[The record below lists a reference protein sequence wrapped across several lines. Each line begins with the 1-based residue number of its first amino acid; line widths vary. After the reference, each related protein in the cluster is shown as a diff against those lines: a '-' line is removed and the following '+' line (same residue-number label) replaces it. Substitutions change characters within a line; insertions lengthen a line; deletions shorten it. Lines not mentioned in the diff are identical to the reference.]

1 MPTTMTDT
9 LRWLAALYQRDLAA
23 LRREVE
29 AYPDEAGPWQEVPG
43 LTNCGGTLV
52 LHLAGNL
59 QHFIGAKLGQTGYVR
74 DRPAEF
80 SRRGLPRAELV
91 AVVDAARDAVGRT
104 LGALDPGALSAPY
117 PEPLVGHQFTTGDLL
132 LHLTVHLG
140 YHLGQV
146 DYHRRAVTGSAVTV
160 GAMALPELASARP
173 V

>member
-1 MPTTMTDT
+1 MTDT
-9 LRWLAALYQRDLAA
+9 LSWLAALYQRDLAA
-23 LRREVE
+23 LSRQVE
-29 AYPDEAGPWQEVPG
+29 AYPDDAAPRQEVPG
-43 LTNCGGTLV
+43 LTNPGGTLI

-59 QHFIGAKLGQTGYVR
+59 QHFVGAKLGRTGYVR

-91 AVVDAARDAVGRT
+91 AVVNAARDAVGRT
-104 LGALDPGALSAPY
+104 LASLDPSALSAPF

-132 LHLTVHLG
+132 LHLAVHLG

-146 DYHRRAVTGSAVTV
+146 DYHRRAVTASAVTV